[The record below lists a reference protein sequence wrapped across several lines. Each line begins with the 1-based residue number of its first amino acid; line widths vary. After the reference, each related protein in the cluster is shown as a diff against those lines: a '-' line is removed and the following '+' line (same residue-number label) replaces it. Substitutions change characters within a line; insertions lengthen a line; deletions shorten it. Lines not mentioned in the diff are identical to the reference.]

1 MNTRTGTGANS
12 DYWTIFM
19 KFIGSLWGSQSTMLM
34 GYTGGVVAFL
44 MPMFGIIYFQ
54 TKAFTNLATQLQQYQ
69 LTNVAYNAF
78 LSTIFAS
85 LLAALTVYTSVSLFT
100 TFVMTVADAK
110 EKKQVVFAETG
121 LIILG
126 KGILYGTTAYLV
138 CQVLADRI
146 FVIWGDLTS
155 ANLNPTN
162 GDFMQKIKGIFDS
175 SLSATEQV
183 TNGLELVTFLLTPVA
198 LYSVLGLIVGG
209 VSTIIS

>member
-19 KFIGSLWGSQSTMLM
+19 KFIGSLWGSQSTLLM

>member
-54 TKAFTNLATQLQQYQ
+54 TKAFTNLAAQLQQYQ

-162 GDFMQKIKGIFDS
+162 GDIMQKIKGIFDS

>member
-54 TKAFTNLATQLQQYQ
+54 TKAFTNLAAQLQQYQ

>member
-54 TKAFTNLATQLQQYQ
+54 TKAFTNLAIQLQQYQ

-78 LSTIFAS
+78 LSTIFATI
-85 LLAALTVYTSVSLFT
+85 LAALTVYTSVNLFT

-126 KGILYGTTAYLV
+126 KGILYGTTAYLI

-162 GDFMQKIKGIFDS
+162 GDIMQKIKGIFDS
-175 SLSATEQV
+175 SLSTTE
-183 TNGLELVTFLLTPVA
+183 
-198 LYSVLGLIVGG
+198 
-209 VSTIIS
+209 

>member
-175 SLSATEQV
+175 SLSTTEQV